1 MKRMRLG
8 QIKIIVFAAII
19 MVSLFG
25 FSKPVNARE
34 YRNLK
39 NVLII
44 NSYQEGFRWTKQE
57 TDGIMDELTKSGG
70 NISTYVEYMD
80 WKNCHADK
88 NLNYLYNYYKY
99 KYQHKKLDM
108 IITTDDAAL
117 QFALFHR
124 QEIFSNAPIVFCGV
138 NQYGVST
145 LLRGFDKVTGVVE
158 NINASKT
165 VKIALHINPSIKN
178 IYLLYDNT
186 ESGISTGNLIT
197 RQIKSMKIKQK
208 LNIIPCNDMA
218 FRKIDQKVRHLGK
231 DSIVMIV
238 SYSRDVNN
246 KNIDM
251 SYVTRKISKDSSVP
265 TYHIYDYEM
274 NNGTIGGSL
283 MSGDIQGVEA
293 GRLALQVL
301 NGKDIRNLPIETR
314 NTNHIIFDYKQL
326 HRFGISTKVLP
337 KNAKIINKPFSF
349 YDTYK
354 KLVVSVS
361 AIVIILILFV
371 NILLFYLIRIK
382 RMKRNLAESHEEL
395 TQIYEELSA
404 SDEEMRQQ
412 YDEIISYNEKIRLSE
427 DKLNYLAY
435 HDALTGLPNRLSLY
449 EKSKEVLVPENGN
462 VALIFIDIDNF
473 KYVNDTMGHAFGDQL
488 IIKVGERLSALLHP
502 KDTIY
507 RLSGDEFIIMM
518 ENVKDAEEINR
529 FAALILNRFTEE
541 FEIFNSSHHI
551 SLSFGIVQYP
561 EQGSNIEQLLKYA
574 DIAMYRAK
582 EAGRK
587 NFVMY
592 DQIMNQ
598 VFTERVNMEKLLLKA
613 LDNNEFEL
621 YYQPQLD
628 VKSNQ
633 ITGFEALIR
642 WISPELGMVP
652 PLKFINIAED
662 THFII
667 PLGTWVL
674 KKTCLF
680 LRKLYDLG
688 FNQLSASIN
697 ISILQLMQTDFY
709 EVVENVLKE
718 TKLEPENIEL
728 EITESILMESFESI
742 RQPLDKLCSNNIMV
756 ALDDFGTGYSSL
768 YYLKQLPIST
778 LKIDKAFIDDISD
791 INSKSITG
799 QIIIFGKW
807 LGMNVIAEGVEQQVQ
822 LDYLKKFG
830 CDKYQGYLYSKPVP
844 EEEFM
849 KLLNDNK

>member
-1 MKRMRLG
+1 MKRMKHG
-8 QIKIIVFAAII
+8 HFKIIVFIAII
-19 MVSLFG
+19 IISLFG
-25 FSKPVNARE
+25 FSKPINAKE
-34 YRNLK
+34 NGAIK

-44 NSYQEGFRWTKQE
+44 NSYQEGFSWTNQV
-57 TDGIMDELTKSGG
+57 TDGIIDQLTKSGG
-70 NISTYVEYMD
+70 NISTFVEYMD
-80 WKNCHADK
+80 WKNYHSDE
-88 NLNYLYNYYKY
+88 NLNYLYNYYKF
-99 KYQHKKLDM
+99 KYQHKKIDM
-108 IITTDDAAL
+108 IITSDDAAL
-117 QFALFHR
+117 QFALFNR

-145 LLRGFDKVTGVVE
+145 LLKGFGKVTGVVE
-158 NINASKT
+158 NINATET

-197 RQIKSMKIKQK
+197 KQIKSMKMKQK

-218 FRKIDQKVRHLGK
+218 FSKIDNMVRHLGK
-231 DSIVMIV
+231 DSIVLIA
-238 SYSRDVNN
+238 SYSRDVNH
-246 KNIDM
+246 KNLDM
-251 SYVTRKISKDSSVP
+251 NYVTRKISKDSSVP
-265 TYHIYDYEM
+265 TYHIYDYGM
-274 NNGTIGGSL
+274 NYGTIGGSL
-283 MSGDIQGVEA
+283 MSGSLQGVEA
-293 GRLALQVL
+293 GKLALQVL
-301 NGKDIRNLPIETR
+301 KGKDIRELPIETR
-314 NTNHIIFDYKQL
+314 NTNHLIFNYKQL
-326 HRFGISTKVLP
+326 KRFGISPKVLP
-337 KNAKIINKPFSF
+337 QNAKIINKPFSF

-354 KLVVSVS
+354 KLVLSVL
-361 AIVIILILFV
+361 AIVLVLIIFV
-371 NILLFYLIRIK
+371 NVLLFYLIKVK
-382 RMKRNLAESHEEL
+382 RMKRNLAENHEEL

-404 SDEEMRQQ
+404 SDEEMKQQ
-412 YDEIISYNEKIRLSE
+412 YDEIISYNEKIRSSE
-427 DKLNYLAY
+427 EKLNYLAY

-449 EKSKEVLVPENGN
+449 EKSKEVLIPENGN
-462 VALIFIDIDNF
+462 VALLFIDIDNF

-488 IIKVGERLSALLHP
+488 IIKVGERLSSLLNP

-518 ENVKDAEEINR
+518 ENIKDKEEINC
-529 FAALILNRFTEE
+529 FATLILNSFTEE
-541 FEIFNSSHHI
+541 FDIFNSSHHI

-561 EQGSNIEQLLKYA
+561 EHGSNIEQLLKYA
-574 DIAMYRAK
+574 DIAMYQAK
-582 EAGRK
+582 ETGRK

-613 LDNNEFEL
+613 LDNNEFEI

-628 VKSNQ
+628 VQSNK

-680 LRKLYDLG
+680 LKKLYDLG
-688 FNQLSASIN
+688 YGKLSASIN

-709 EVVENVLKE
+709 EIVEDILKE
-718 TKLEPENIEL
+718 TKLEPGDIEL

-742 RQPLDKLCSNNIMV
+742 KQPLDKLCSNNIMV

-778 LKIDKAFIDDISD
+778 LKIDKTFIDDITD

-799 QIIIFGKW
+799 QIINFGKW

-830 CDKYQGYLYSKPVP
+830 CDKYQGYLFSRPVP

-849 KLLNDNK
+849 KLLNNNI